1 MFFGFFRISFSVSLL
16 APFGDRGWPPPTV
29 FACEVFAAAFG
40 MAFAG
45 ANILL
50 HRSTN
55 VLLYRFPITLLS
67 RFLSA
72 SLLHSFPNFALLS
85 RSLDRRLSLALLWC
99 APSAL
104 VVFFPISF
112 SFSLLDPFGGL
123 GLPPPTVFACE
134 IFAASFCMS
143 FAASNLLLH
152 RFTNVLRHRFSVGGL
167 SSLLLHIFTLDR
179 RLSGGLSLILLL
191 CAPTFLFG
199 FFPITF
205 SATARLLWLLLPVS
219 FNGVLRLFG
228 DLLVG
233 DLVLVATTRRRSS
246 CWRSSV
252 LVGDLLSRRRS
263 SSL

>member
-1 MFFGFFRISFSVSLL
+1 MGSEMCIRDS
-16 APFGDRGWPPPTV
+16 
-29 FACEVFAAAFG
+29 
-40 MAFAG
+40 
-45 ANILL
+45 
-50 HRSTN
+50 
-55 VLLYRFPITLLS
+55 PITLLS

-134 IFAASFCMS
+134 VFAASFCMS
-143 FAASNLLLH
+143 FAASN
-152 RFTNVLRHRFSVGGL
+152 
-167 SSLLLHIFTLDR
+167 LLLHIFTLDR

-191 CAPTFLFG
+191 CAPTFLWLLSL
-199 FFPITF
+199 TF

-233 DLVLVATTRRRSS
+233 DLLLVATTRRRSS